1 MGKKASETRKCQKFP
16 HEEMTTITETA
27 IKTCNTKM
35 DTSRRC
41 VSAPARLDRESEAET
56 QPCETENSSLASSV
70 PASIPHKTFS
80 WNATALSTAAV
91 T

>member
-1 MGKKASETRKCQKFP
+1 MGKKHQIDMNVRNFTRRND
-16 HEEMTTITETA
+16 HIIEAA
-27 IKTCNTKM
+27 IKTCTTQM

-41 VSAPARLDRESEAET
+41 VSVPARLGRESEAET

-70 PASIPHKTFS
+70 PASTPHKTFS